1 MKWFK
6 RVLLLISLFL
16 GLALAQGRESL
27 VIAGRDGIFGEA
39 MELAVTLFEAENP
52 QVDIELLKLPHAGL
66 YGRLVISLR
75 ERTAAFDIVMLDD
88 IWATEFMASGWLR
101 NLDEVGVAASP
112 DFIDSTVRVS
122 RYPYGE
128 GALFALPHVGNV
140 LLFAYRSDLFK
151 QHGLARP
158 ESWSAVLEAA
168 RALDGQAGGVD
179 GVVFRG
185 VKGNPI
191 VTGFLPILWAFGGD
205 IVDAQGRAAFASP
218 EAVAALEL
226 FLALKDYAPEGVVTY
241 NSSEVRDALQRGNV
255 AMAIEVWPGWIPALD
270 NPEVSQVVGLVEIAP
285 PPGEVAGSTPMLGS
299 WLLGVAA
306 DAPNPDR
313 AVEFLKFVTSAEVQ
327 KRLALEVG
335 LPPTR
340 ESVYTDPE
348 VIAAYRWYPA
358 QLAALQDARPRPRV
372 AQWSEVETIL
382 GDFLQLALIGQLSP
396 EQAVAEAQRRLEAVL
411 R

>member
-1 MKWFK
+1 MAWFK
-6 RVLLLISLFL
+6 QVLLLSLLSL

-39 MELAVTLFEAENP
+39 LELAVALFEAENP
-52 QVDIELLKLPHAGL
+52 QVDVELLKLPHAGL
-66 YGRLVISLR
+66 YERLVISLR
-75 ERTAAFDIVMLDD
+75 ERTGAFDIVMLDD

-140 LLFAYRSDLFK
+140 LLFAYRADLFN

-158 ESWSAVLEAA
+158 ESWSEVLAAA
-168 RALDGQAGGVD
+168 RALNEQGVH

-185 VKGNPI
+185 VKANPI

-205 IVDAQGRAAFASP
+205 VINQEGQAAFDSP
-218 EAVAALEL
+218 AAVAALEL

-270 NPEVSQVVGLVEIAP
+270 NPEVSQVAGLVEITP
-285 PPGEVAGSTPMLGS
+285 PPGEVADSTPMLGS

-335 LPPTR
+335 LPPTL

-348 VIAAYRWYPA
+348 VIVAYRWYPA
-358 QLAALQDARPRPRV
+358 QLAALLTARPRPRV
-372 AQWSEVETIL
+372 PQWPQIETIL
-382 GDFLQLALIGQLSP
+382 GDHLQLALIGQLP
-396 EQAVAEAQRRLEAVL
+396 PDRAVAEAHRRIAAVL